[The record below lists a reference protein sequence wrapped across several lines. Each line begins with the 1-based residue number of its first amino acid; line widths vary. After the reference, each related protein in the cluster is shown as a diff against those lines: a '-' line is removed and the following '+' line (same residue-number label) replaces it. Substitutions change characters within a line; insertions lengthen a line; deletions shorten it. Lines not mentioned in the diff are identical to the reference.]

1 MLLMHALRKMILGF
15 AGLALPVISQAQAAT
30 LVPVTPPAGAVQ
42 TIVFG
47 INKHNVIAGAWID
60 ANDVA
65 HGFIGP
71 LNGSYTSFDFG
82 GTSTGT
88 LPRALDDDGNIVG
101 FAEDPSFSRG
111 EEFLRQANGTLLPI
125 QKDGTPLNGVA
136 QGIIKKGETS
146 TGDYLDP
153 NTGNRTGY
161 LATDGLYQ
169 SDVSLNLDIYST
181 NPRGLNHFGT
191 LAGFYVE
198 SDKVTTHGIIL
209 KKGVLQV
216 VDADNSGTTV
226 LEDINKKEIATGQ
239 VSDAS
244 GNPHAFVYDNKT
256 GVFTTITVND
266 GSSEQQAWGINDK
279 GLVAVSTGIGASYI
293 YCPRDVQCPK
303 GGHTVADGRSW
314 KAKPGASL
322 HYDSNGHT
330 GVKAVAHRI
339 HGAAQ

>member
-1 MLLMHALRKMILGF
+1 
-15 AGLALPVISQAQAAT
+15 
-30 LVPVTPPAGAVQ
+30 
-42 TIVFG
+42 G

-60 ANDVA
+60 ASDVA

-71 LNGSYTSFDFG
+71 LNGAYTSFDFG
-82 GTSTGT
+82 GASTGT
-88 LPRALDDDGNIVG
+88 LPRALDDKGNIVG
-101 FAEDPSFSRG
+101 FAEDPNFSIG
-111 EEFLRQANGTLLPI
+111 EEFLRQANGTIVPI

-136 QGIIKKGETS
+136 QGIITKGETS

-181 NPRGLNHFGT
+181 NPRSLNHFGT

-198 SDKVTTHGIIL
+198 SDKVTTHGFIL
-209 KKGVLQV
+209 KNGVLQV

-226 LEDINKKEIATGQ
+226 LEGINKKEVAAGQ

-256 GVFTTITVND
+256 GVFTMINVND
-266 GSSEQQAWGINDK
+266 GSSEQQAWGINDR
-279 GLVAVSTGIGASYI
+279 GQVAIATGIGASYI
-293 YCPRDVQCPK
+293 YCPRDVQCPD
-303 GGHTVADGRSW
+303 GGHAVADGRSW
-314 KAKPGASL
+314 KAQRGASL
-322 HYDSNGHT
+322 QFDRNGRT
-330 GVKAVAHRI
+330 GVKAAAHAT
-339 HGAAQ
+339 HGTAQ